1 MDGAGTIL
9 VVDDEA
15 PLREL
20 VRVALGDGYRFD
32 EAADIEGAW
41 EKAHARRPD
50 LIVLDIMLP
59 GGSGLDLLK
68 RFRKDELL
76 AEVPVVVLSAWQT
89 GEDEQAARLAGADA
103 FMPKPFAVD
112 ELARIVDE
120 LLEGAV

>member
-1 MDGAGTIL
+1 VAAETIL
-9 VVDDEA
+9 VVDDEP

-20 VRVALGDGYRFD
+20 VRVSLGDGYQFD
-32 EAADIEGAW
+32 EAADIEAAW
-41 EKAHARRPD
+41 EKAHERRPD
-50 LIVLDIMLP
+50 LVVLDIMLP

-68 RFRKDELL
+68 RFREDESL
-76 AEVPVVVLSAWQT
+76 ADVPVVVLSAWQT
-89 GEDEQAARLAGADA
+89 GEDEQAARAAGADA

>member
-1 MDGAGTIL
+1 MAAETIL
-9 VVDDEA
+9 VVDDEP

-20 VRVALGDGYRFD
+20 VRVSLGDGYQFD
-32 EAADIEGAW
+32 EAADIEAAW
-41 EKAHARRPD
+41 EKAHERRPD
-50 LIVLDIMLP
+50 LVVLDIMLP

-68 RFRKDELL
+68 RFREDESL
-76 AEVPVVVLSAWQT
+76 ADVPVVVLSAWQT
-89 GEDEQAARLAGADA
+89 GEDEQAARAAGADA